1 MLSKDTGIE
10 RDQILLTEIDGL
22 TFHRTF
28 KDSDSIT
35 VISKDSTRDLYCI
48 EVMKHKEATE
58 DDGAYTL
65 LTWVNVLKEG
75 PIEKRYFKISLNNQ
89 ILKFITKPIKFYV
102 F

>member
-10 RDQILLTEIDGL
+10 RNEILLTEIDDL

-28 KDSDSIT
+28 KDSDPVT
-35 VISKDSTRDLYCI
+35 VISKDTSRSLYCI

-75 PIEKRYFKISLNNQ
+75 PIEKR
-89 ILKFITKPIKFYV
+89 
-102 F
+102 

>member
-1 MLSKDTGIE
+1 MKLGLTIGVQETIADLGSMLAKDTGIE
-10 RDQILLTEIDGL
+10 RSQILLTEIDDL

-28 KDSDSIT
+28 KDSDPVT
-35 VISKDSTRDLYCI
+35 VISKDSSNRALYCI

-75 PIEKRYFKISLNNQ
+75 PIEKR
-89 ILKFITKPIKFYV
+89 
-102 F
+102 